1 MQEMDRRVALL
12 RLLLADITAREQQA
26 RDAQGQL
33 RGQLTRI
40 VDFTVRQNAGVSHAL
55 SSMDEVEERLAQ
67 QERML
72 RHLSLLR
79 VRAQGELEALVVTRG
94 VSDARARLAE
104 LEQRRAQ
111 LVASDQEST
120 AGELAEIDAEVAEL
134 QAMIQQ
140 ASEAA
145 ARALTQATQ
154 GPEEPRAQS
163 RRESR
168 PR

>member
-1 MQEMDRRVALL
+1 MRSLD
-12 RLLLADITAREQQA
+12 
-26 RDAQGQL
+26 
-33 RGQLTRI
+33 
-40 VDFTVRQNAGVSHAL
+40 
-55 SSMDEVEERLAQ
+55 DEVEERLAQ

-79 VRAQGELEALVVTRG
+79 MRAQGELEALVVTRG

-111 LVASDQEST
+111 LLGQDEEST
-120 AGELAEIDAEVAEL
+120 SGELAEVDAEVAEL

-145 ARALTQATQ
+145 AAPSRK
-154 GPEEPRAQS
+154 PRGTG
-163 RRESR
+163 
-168 PR
+168 